1 MALSTNIILTVS
13 DYDIKLSR
21 GLKFYKNDALKLIF
35 TINYWG
41 IDNANGVHQRVLMPL
56 EALSAILFMET
67 PEGTDSIE
75 AGAVEG
81 NVVTFYLDSEYTQN
95 VGVSKMQ
102 IRLFDNDGC
111 AITLPE
117 FPFEIREN
125 IHGGDVRFQDV
136 VMVDQTGTA
145 ILTEDNDLLDVGDVL
160 TTGAVAYPQV
170 AKTIKELPVKNNLDG
185 TEKLIVEDDE
195 ATKQAPLRTIVDE
208 IKQNSQEKIREIES
222 ELSRLENQVNPFTAT
237 LSISKSIAELGS
249 SQDLTLNWSYNRDI
263 KSQKINNDNLDISI
277 RSKSYSNVSSSTTYT
292 LTATST
298 LDLTTSKSV
307 SITFANGIYYGVSS
321 SVDYN
326 SDLIK
331 SLTKELST
339 NKSRTVTINASS
351 DEYIYYCVPTRLGEC
366 SFNVNGFE
374 GGFDIVATVSFAND
388 FNYTENYFIY
398 KSTNSNLGNT
408 TVVVK

>member
-1 MALSTNIILTVS
+1 MPVKAK
-13 DYDIKLSR
+13 YIKDLP
-21 GLKFYKNDALKLIF
+21 LK
-35 TINYWG
+35 
-41 IDNANGVHQRVLMPL
+41 RVLDGSESL
-56 EALSAILFMET
+56 LVQDLN
-67 PEGTDSIE
+67 GT
-75 AGAVEG
+75 
-81 NVVTFYLDSEYTQN
+81 Q
-95 VGVSKMQ
+95 
-102 IRLFDNDGC
+102 
-111 AITLPE
+111 
-117 FPFEIREN
+117 
-125 IHGGDVRFQDV
+125 
-136 VMVDQTGTA
+136 
-145 ILTEDNDLLDVGDVL
+145 
-160 TTGAVAYPQV
+160 
-170 AKTIKELPVKNNLDG
+170 
-185 TEKLIVEDDE
+185 
-195 ATKQAPLRTIVDE
+195 QAPLGTIVDE

-222 ELSRLENQVNPFTAT
+222 ELAQTNAQLSKLEDQVNPFTAT

-263 KSQKINNDNLDISI
+263 KAQKINNDNLDISI

-307 SITFANGIYYGVSS
+307 SITFANGIYYGASS
-321 SVDYN
+321 STNYD

-339 NKSRTVTINASS
+339 NKSRTVTVNASS

-374 GGFDIVATVSFAND
+374 GGFDKVATVSFTND

>member
-1 MALSTNIILTVS
+1 M
-13 DYDIKLSR
+13 
-21 GLKFYKNDALKLIF
+21 
-35 TINYWG
+35 
-41 IDNANGVHQRVLMPL
+41 
-56 EALSAILFMET
+56 
-67 PEGTDSIE
+67 
-75 AGAVEG
+75 
-81 NVVTFYLDSEYTQN
+81 
-95 VGVSKMQ
+95 
-102 IRLFDNDGC
+102 
-111 AITLPE
+111 
-117 FPFEIREN
+117 
-125 IHGGDVRFQDV
+125 
-136 VMVDQTGTA
+136 
-145 ILTEDNDLLDVGDVL
+145 
-160 TTGAVAYPQV
+160 
-170 AKTIKELPVKNNLDG
+170 PVKAKYIKDLPLKNVLDG
-185 TEKLIVEDDE
+185 SESLLVQDLNGTQ
-195 ATKQAPLRTIVDE
+195 QASLGTIVDE

-222 ELSRLENQVNPFTAT
+222 ELNQTNAQLSKLEDQVNPFTAT
-237 LSISKSIAELGS
+237 LSISKQIAELGS
-249 SQDLTLNWSYNRDI
+249 SQNLTLNWSYNRDI
-263 KSQKINNDNLDISI
+263 KAQKINSDNLDVSV

-339 NKSRTVTINASS
+339 NKSRTVTVNASS

-366 SFNVNGFE
+366 SFNVNGFD
-374 GGFDIVATVSFAND
+374 GGFDKVATVSFTND